1 MRVLLL
7 NDYATPTAGAERLAL
22 ALRDGLR
29 ARGHTV
35 RVLSSRAV
43 LIPGLSFAD
52 ATCFGA
58 TGRLQ
63 TLSATANPSAAWALR
78 RELARFRP
86 DVVHVGMYRW
96 QLSPLILP
104 LLRGVP
110 SVYHPMV
117 YKAVCPSGSKLLP
130 DGTDCREPAGWACLR
145 NGCLTPLGFGPLLLQ
160 HHLGRMGHGVFSRVV
175 AVSEAVRSR
184 LVQDGLRVDGV
195 LWPGVH
201 EVAARPPLQGPPT
214 LSYAGRLAREKGVDC
229 LLQALAS
236 VRERVPEARLLI
248 AGTGPEEKT
257 LRSLVGSL
265 GLGDA
270 VDFLGQLDPPAME
283 RALGQAWAH
292 AVPSQW
298 AEPFGLTA
306 VEAMM
311 RGTAVVTSR
320 AGGLAESVVDGETGF
335 IVPPGDVAALA
346 DRLGVL
352 LSDRPLA
359 ERMGAAGRARARAH
373 FTTDRYVEAFER
385 LFQSLL
391 PLPAH
396 AA

>member
-35 RVLSSRAV
+35 RVLASRAA
-43 LIPGLSFAD
+43 LIPGPPFAD
-52 ATCFGA
+52 RTCFGA

-78 RELARFRP
+78 QELARFRP

-130 DGTDCREPAGWACLR
+130 DGADCQEPAGWACLR
-145 NGCLTPLGFGPLLLQ
+145 NRCLTPLGFGPLLLQ
-160 HHLGRMGHGVFSRVV
+160 HHLGRAGHGVFSRVV
-175 AVSEAVRSR
+175 AVSEAVRDR
-184 LVQDGLRVDGV
+184 LEKDGLRVDAV
-195 LWPGVH
+195 LWPGVA
-201 EVAARPPLQGPPT
+201 ETAARPPLQDPPT
-214 LSYAGRLAREKGVDC
+214 LSYAGRLAREKGVDV
-229 LLQALAS
+229 LLQGLAA
-236 VRERVPEARLLI
+236 VRERVPTARLLI
-248 AGTGPEEKT
+248 AGTGPEEGT
-257 LRSLVGSL
+257 LRALAASL
-265 GLGDA
+265 GLDGA

-283 RALGQAWAH
+283 KELGAAWAH
-292 AVPSQW
+292 VVPSRW

-306 VEAMM
+306 AEAMM

-320 AGGLAESVVDGETGF
+320 AGGLAESVVDGTTGF
-335 IVPPGDVAALA
+335 TVPPGDVAALTEKIS
-346 DRLGVL
+346 LL
-352 LSDRPLA
+352 LSDRALA
-359 ERMGAAGRARARAH
+359 ERMGTAGRARALAH
-373 FTTDRYVEAFER
+373 FTSDRYVDGFET
-385 LFQSLL
+385 LFHSLI